1 MLYNETKPILKIIS
15 YESIRAMESWK
26 SLLSIKIRYQSSMKK
41 KQPNN
46 TYEIHKLTIHYGNQN
61 VNNSRIH
68 LLNELEVIYIKEI
81 QYFGIL

>member
-1 MLYNETKPILKIIS
+1 
-15 YESIRAMESWK
+15 
-26 SLLSIKIRYQSSMKK
+26 MKK

-81 QYFGIL
+81 QYFGILYK